1 MPDITLMGATYP
13 DVPAVELPKGG
24 GGTAVFHDVSD
35 TTAIASDVASGKLFH
50 AADGTLVTGTAS
62 GGGGGAV
69 KMGALRPDAE
79 LVKTWSYDGMMIAD
93 LGVEVPAYVASSS
106 KTVKTTETLGTYVM
120 DTADHNWLVLTRTL
134 TIPIYS
140 TDAVAKG
147 REEYQYSSYAYEY
160 VDIPDGTVHALVDPT
175 KTAAVNRALVTMN
188 GHIGLIHWSTATG
201 IAAYNSTWY
210 GIAQRETAPT
220 SLKGTL
226 TVKSPAIVMRGNGT
240 YFSQTYWEAMTDC
253 RIQYVIELYRTP
265 KSADVDGWVLT
276 SQALHVI
283 DCAQS
288 ADHKLT

>member
-1 MPDITLMGATYP
+1 
-13 DVPAVELPKGG
+13 
-24 GGTAVFHDVSD
+24 
-35 TTAIASDVASGKLFH
+35 
-50 AADGTLVTGTAS
+50 
-62 GGGGGAV
+62 
-69 KMGALRPDAE
+69 MGALRPDAE

-93 LGVEVPAYVASSS
+93 LGVEVPAYVTSSS

-120 DTADHNWLVLTRTL
+120 DPADHNWLVLMRTL

-160 VDIPDGTVHALVDPT
+160 VDIPAGTVHALVDPT

-188 GHIGLIHWSTATG
+188 GYIRLIHWSTATG
-201 IAAYNSTWY
+201 IAVYDSTWY
-210 GIAQRETAPT
+210 GIAQKETAPT
-220 SLKGTL
+220 SLNGTL
-226 TVKSPAIVMRGNGT
+226 TVKSPAIVMRGNET

-253 RIQYVIELYRTP
+253 RIQYVIELYRSP
-265 KSADVDGWVLT
+265 KSADVDGWVHT
-276 SQALHVI
+276 SQTLHVI

>member
-1 MPDITLMGATYP
+1 MAKVIVTEQYLSDIADAIREKLG
-13 DVPAVELPKGG
+13 
-24 GGTAVFHDVSD
+24 VSD
-35 TTAIASDVASGKLFH
+35 TYTPAQMAGAIGSIG
-50 AADGTLVTGTAS
+50 S

-93 LGVEVPAYVASSS
+93 LGVEVPAYVTSSS
-106 KTVKTTETLGTYVM
+106 KTVKTSETLGTYVM
-120 DTADHNWLVLTRTL
+120 DYADHNWLVLVRTL

-140 TDAVAKG
+140 TDAVAEG

-160 VDIPDGTVHALVDPT
+160 VDIPAGTVHALVDPT
-175 KTAAVNRALVTMN
+175 KTAAVDRALVTMN
-188 GHIGLIHWSTATG
+188 GYIGLIHWSTATR
-201 IAAYNSTWY
+201 IAAVPTNYY

-220 SLKGTL
+220 SLRGTL

-253 RIQYVIELYRTP
+253 RIQYVIELYRSP
-265 KSADVDGWVLT
+265 KSADVDGWVHT